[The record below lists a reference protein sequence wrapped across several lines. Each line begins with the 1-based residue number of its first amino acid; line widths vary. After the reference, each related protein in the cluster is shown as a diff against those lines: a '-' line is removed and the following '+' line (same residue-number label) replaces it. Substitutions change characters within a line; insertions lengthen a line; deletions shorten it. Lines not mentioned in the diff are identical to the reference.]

1 MSLLLDLLDLTA
13 AKKEI
18 NDKHKVDG
26 LGAADVVSDFAGIYK
41 KAQAISAQASKFILQ
56 YPVAC
61 SDSITNY
68 KTGIAIAKQVEFDC
82 ARFYLLASGLDPVID
97 VKNGD
102 SIKAHLDRLTS
113 ATEAYVRNNFPGIS
127 VKITQPTEED
137 ITHAME
143 NLSIANEP
151 FSIQSRESVLAR
163 TVYSRE
169 DDEKDTE
176 ENNEEVETLGVDET
190 FKEVDSDYEG
200 ETTTEKPD
208 DSSKNNKDKNKNKI
222 DYVSFH
228 DAKEFEKLGKSAPTV
243 VNIELILNDNGG
255 QKTIKVPLAFKSDLQ
270 FCPHQDLIDLIGSSD
285 TKANK
290 FLKSWIK
297 LTSGE
302 IKFFKD
308 WLFAIDEAKG
318 DVDKEYT
325 IGRVPILRHLMS
337 AKNANRTKNAIDV
350 WFKYF
355 PRFKE
360 KLKGLITDKSQK
372 ELPMVTVVVTE
383 QDFETAT
390 GKSINKA
397 LQPNSKVVQTILDDY
412 MLLGLGII
420 DELNDVGYFF
430 YSGEEGFSTIELS
443 KMGSNS
449 NDKPVSEKLT
459 EVLAAMSKMITRH

>member
-1 MSLLLDLLDLTA
+1 MSLISDFLELGGM
-13 AKKEI
+13 AKKI
-18 NDKHKVDG
+18 NNKYPVNETG
-26 LGAADVVSDFAGIYK
+26 MGAADAALSFVGMYK
-41 KAQAISAQASKFILQ
+41 KAQAISAKASKFVLQ

-68 KTGIAIAKQVEFDC
+68 KTAIAIAKQVEFDC
-82 ARFYLLASGLDPVID
+82 ARFYLLASGLDPVIN
-97 VKNGD
+97 VRGGD
-102 SIKAHLDRLTS
+102 TIQAHLDKLTS
-113 ATEAYVRNNFPGIS
+113 ATEAYIRDKHPGFS

-137 ITHAME
+137 VTNAME
-143 NLSIANEP
+143 GLSIANTP
-151 FSIQSRESVLAR
+151 YSIKSRESILAK
-163 TVYSRE
+163 TVFSRE
-169 DDEKDTE
+169 DDEDI
-176 ENNEEVETLGVDET
+176 ETLDVDNSFDQTE
-190 FKEVDSDYEG
+190 SDDEND
-200 ETTTEKPD
+200 TDK
-208 DSSKNNKDKNKNKI
+208 KNKNNGNDTDKKNKNEI
-222 DYVSFH
+222 FVSSH
-228 DAKEFEKLGKSAPTV
+228 NAKEFEKLGNSAPTI

-255 QKTIKVPLAFKSDLQ
+255 QRIVRVPLAFKSDLQ
-270 FCPHQDLIDLIGSSD
+270 FCPHQDLVDLIGSSD

-290 FLKSWIK
+290 FMKSWIK

-302 IKFFKD
+302 INFFKD
-308 WLFAIDEAKG
+308 WMFAIDEAKG
-318 DVDKEYT
+318 DVDKEYA
-325 IGRVPILRHLMS
+325 IGRVPILRHLMN
-337 AKNANRTKNAIDV
+337 AKNANRAKAVADAWLSIFPKFKNKIKDMINL
-350 WFKYF
+350 KY
-355 PRFKE
+355 
-360 KLKGLITDKSQK
+360 SQK
-372 ELPMVTVVVTE
+372 ELPMVTLVVTE

>member
-1 MSLLLDLLDLTA
+1 MSLLLDLLDLTT

-18 NDKHKVDG
+18 NDKHTVG
-26 LGAADVVSDFAGIYK
+26 GIGAADVVSDFAGMYK
-41 KAQAISAQASKFILQ
+41 KAQAISAKASKFILQ

-82 ARFYLLASGLDPVID
+82 ARFYLLASGLDPVIN
-97 VKNGD
+97 VKNGGT
-102 SIKAHLDRLTS
+102 IQAHLDKLTN
-113 ATEAYVRNNFPGIS
+113 ATEAYVRNKFPGFSI
-127 VKITQPTEED
+127 KITQPTEDD
-137 ITHAME
+137 IAHAME

-151 FSIQSRESVLAR
+151 FTIQSRESVLAK
-163 TVYSRE
+163 TVFSRE
-169 DDEKDTE
+169 DE
-176 ENNEEVETLGVDET
+176 NEEVETLGVDDT
-190 FKEVDSDYEG
+190 FKEIDSDYEG
-200 ETTTEKPD
+200 EIDTEKPD
-208 DSSKNNKDKNKNKI
+208 ESSKNGKGNNKEEKTTYEIRKDVR
-222 DYVSFH
+222 D
-228 DAKEFEKLGKSAPTV
+228 FEKLGKSAPTV
-243 VNIELILNDNGG
+243 INIELILNDVGG
-255 QKTIKVPLAFKSDLQ
+255 QRIVKVPLAFKSDLQ

-318 DVDKEYT
+318 DVDKEYA

-372 ELPMVTVVVTE
+372 ELPMVTVIVTE

-390 GKSINKA
+390 GNSINKA
-397 LQPNSKVVQTILDDY
+397 LQPNSKVIQTILDDY
-412 MLLGLGII
+412 MLLGFGII